1 MNAGIVIIGA
11 GECGARAAFVLREYG
26 YEEPITLIGSEA
38 HPPYE
43 RPPLSKSQGASA
55 PVVVA
60 PRDKYASE
68 RIDLRTSCTVT
79 RIDPDLQL
87 VHFAEGDPIK
97 YDKLLLTTGATPRM
111 LRGISPAS
119 KRILPM
125 RTFEHALGI
134 KCLLGPTRRTI
145 IVGGGFIGLEV
156 GAMARAAGTEV
167 VILETQSRVLTRGVP
182 QTIADTL
189 VERHRQEGVRF
200 ECGIQIEAVRE
211 TDDAVEVELADG
223 RTLTADSLVVG
234 IGVVPNTQLAEAAG
248 LVIDN
253 GIAVNELLETSA
265 ANIYAAGDCC
275 SFPSA
280 IYDGRRVRLE
290 SWRNTQDQGI
300 HAAKMLLGKPD
311 TLASVPWMW
320 SDQYDL
326 TLQVAGLA
334 DGSERSVVRNY
345 EDGSR
350 IIFHLGADGRLLAAS
365 GIGVGN
371 SIARDMK
378 LSEMLIAARA
388 EPDPDHLSD
397 PSFKLKSILPR

>member
-1 MNAGIVIIGA
+1 MSAGIVIIGA
-11 GECGARAAFVLREYG
+11 GECGARAAFALRNYG

-43 RPPLSKSQGASA
+43 RPPLSKSHNAIAPIIVAS
-55 PVVVA
+55 
-60 PRDKYASE
+60 RDKYVSE

-79 RIDPDLQL
+79 RIGPDLQL
-87 VHFAEGDPIK
+87 VDLAEGDPIK

-125 RTFEHALGI
+125 RTFEHALSL
-134 KCLLGPTRRTI
+134 KRLLGPTRSTL

-156 GAMARAAGTEV
+156 AAIARAVGTDV
-167 VILETQSRVLTRGVP
+167 VVLETQARVLTRGVP
-182 QTIADTL
+182 QALAEML
-189 VERHRQEGVRF
+189 VERHRLEGVRF
-200 ECGIQIEAVRE
+200 ECGVQIEAVRE
-211 TDDAVEVELADG
+211 TDAAVEVELADG

-290 SWRNTQDQGI
+290 SWRNTQDQGT
-300 HAAKMLLGKPD
+300 HVAKMLLGKQD

-326 TLQVAGLA
+326 SLQVAGLA
-334 DGSERSVVRNY
+334 DGSERSVVRCY
-345 EDGSR
+345 EDGAR
-350 IIFHLGADGRLLAAS
+350 IIFHLGVDGRLLAAS

-371 SIARDMK
+371 SITRDMK
-378 LSEMLIAARA
+378 LSEMLVAVRSA
-388 EPDPDHLSD
+388 PDPNHLSD